1 MSPVVPVVH
10 LRRHLRTQGFDDR
23 ELRRM
28 LRDQQLTVVRRGAY
42 LPGAPPDDP
51 VVRHLAQVVAAARQ
65 LDADAVLSHVSA
77 AVVHGW
83 DLWRAPLD
91 RVQVT
96 RSRRTGGRRH
106 PSVHVRAAPLGR
118 SEVVEVDGLRVT
130 SPERTAAD
138 LARTL
143 PVEQAVVVL
152 DSALAGRLS
161 RDDLLAAVQ
170 RQKGWPGVPRA
181 RRVVEFADGRSGS
194 VGESRSRWAIACAGL
209 PAPDLQHEVRDA
221 GRHVGT
227 VDFWWE
233 AQRLAGE
240 FDGLV
245 KYGRLLRPGQTAA
258 DAVVAEKIREDD
270 LRDQDVRVVRWIW
283 SDLSP
288 FTGTATRLRHRL
300 GA

>member
-10 LRRHLRTQGFDDR
+10 LRRHLRSHGFDDR

-42 LPGAPPDDP
+42 LPGTAPGDP

-106 PSVHVRAAPLGR
+106 PSVHVRAAPLTR
-118 SEVVEVDGLRVT
+118 IEVVDVGGLRVT

-152 DSALAGRLS
+152 DSALAGPLAQ
-161 RDDLLAAVQ
+161 DDLREAVR

-181 RRVVEFADGRSGS
+181 GGSWSSPTAAAAASASRAAAGRSRAPGS
-194 VGESRSRWAIACAGL
+194 PPRTCSTRCGTRPAATSARWTSGGRRSGW
-209 PAPDLQHEVRDA
+209 PASS
-221 GRHVGT
+221 
-227 VDFWWE
+227 
-233 AQRLAGE
+233 
-240 FDGLV
+240 
-245 KYGRLLRPGQTAA
+245 TA
-258 DAVVAEKIREDD
+258 
-270 LRDQDVRVVRWIW
+270 
-283 SDLSP
+283 S
-288 FTGTATRLRHRL
+288 
-300 GA
+300 